1 MTPLRRRVVTLL
13 LVGLIGMH
21 LFELARDSEHWPFC
35 SYPMYSWLEDDDP
48 AAQTQRLMG
57 LHADTGEEIR
67 LHGRQY
73 IDPFD
78 QSRLAEVSLH
88 ITDAPDAKSRW
99 DLALGDLLQRY
110 EERRQARLHGGPKL
124 KGMRIYQTRHDLHP
138 EAKNLATPTRRVL
151 LAEAEFRPKTE
162 TD

>member
-1 MTPLRRRVVTLL
+1 MTRARRTVVTLL
-13 LVGLIGMH
+13 LAGLIGMH

-48 AAQTQRLMG
+48 AVEGQRLMG
-57 LHADTGEEIR
+57 LRADNGEEIW

-73 IDPFD
+73 VDPFD
-78 QSRLAEVSLH
+78 PSRLHEASLH
-88 ITDAPDAKSRW
+88 ITEAADAKTRW
-99 DLALGDLLQRY
+99 DRALGDLLRRY
-110 EERRQARLHGGPKL
+110 EERRQASLHDGPKL

-138 EAKNLATPTRRVL
+138 EAANLATPTRRQL
-151 LAEAEFRPKTE
+151 LAEAEYRPTTE

>member
-1 MTPLRRRVVTLL
+1 MTPLRRTVVTLL
-13 LVGLIGMH
+13 LVGLIGVH

-48 AAQTQRLMG
+48 AVETQRLMG
-57 LHADTGEEIR
+57 LHAETGEEIW

-88 ITDAPDAKSRW
+88 ITDAPDSKARW
-99 DLALGDLLQRY
+99 DRAARRSLRMSSS
-110 EERRQARLHGGPKL
+110 EHFRERITEA
-124 KGMRIYQTRHDLHP
+124 Y
-138 EAKNLATPTRRVL
+138 AKNLATPTRRVL
-151 LAEAEFRPKTE
+151 LAEAEFRPKAE